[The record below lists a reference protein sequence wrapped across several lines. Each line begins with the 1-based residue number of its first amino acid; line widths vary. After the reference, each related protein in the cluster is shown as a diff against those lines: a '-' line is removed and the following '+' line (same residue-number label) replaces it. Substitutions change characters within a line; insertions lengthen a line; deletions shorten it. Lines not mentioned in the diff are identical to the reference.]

1 MLKQLF
7 SHGFPDGFQDGL
19 TTRDFSL
26 GGLTIS
32 GLLCYGL
39 IILGIAK
46 IPRQESLVKRPGS
59 MGWHLVDFAV
69 GDIPS
74 YPERWYPLVMTN
86 RLTVC
91 HGIDG
96 P

>member
-7 SHGFPDGFQDGL
+7 SHGFPDGL

-59 MGWHLVDFAV
+59 MGCDLVVHIAEI

-74 YPERWYPLVMTN
+74 YPERYASYLRKLFWGGSGLWN
-86 RLTVC
+86 
-91 HGIDG
+91 IFF
-96 P
+96 

>member
-59 MGWHLVDFAV
+59 MG
-69 GDIPS
+69 
-74 YPERWYPLVMTN
+74 
-86 RLTVC
+86 
-91 HGIDG
+91 
-96 P
+96 

>member
-46 IPRQESLVKRPGS
+46 IPPPRKPG
-59 MGWHLVDFAV
+59 
-69 GDIPS
+69 
-74 YPERWYPLVMTN
+74 
-86 RLTVC
+86 
-91 HGIDG
+91 
-96 P
+96 